1 MIDSTKIVDNMNP
14 PEYRFKKHEGFSE
27 AVLPVTK
34 YGEEYT
40 VIRQSDESQ
49 EFIIDDKRVISESSH
64 YYILSDDF
72 RVIGRFD
79 VHGDLETTGI
89 TYHIVEEFQNRGI
102 GQVALKYVVDRI
114 FEKGVNRIVIL
125 AVNDRSA
132 AIASKAGFTKWTKRA
147 YEMKLIDYQQS
158 KSNGKT
164 I

>member
-1 MIDSTKIVDNMNP
+1 MIDPTKIVDNMNP
-14 PEYRFKKHEGFSE
+14 PEYRFKKCKEFSE
-27 AVLPVTK
+27 AVLPATK

-40 VIRQSDESQ
+40 VVRQIDESQ
-49 EFIIDDKRVISESSH
+49 EFIIDDERVISERSH

-102 GQVALKYVVDRI
+102 GQTALKFVVDRI

-132 AIASKAGFTKWTKRA
+132 AIASKAGFTKRTQRTF
-147 YEMKLIDYQQS
+147 EMRLIDYQQS